1 MNKSYSKIRHIQ
13 EANKMLEKR
22 LLSEDNVDIHIEDS
36 GSLGYA
42 ILQAYA
48 DSRSGEEMKSLLKNN
63 TNIFN
68 RNKIIRMI
76 EDDIETFRNKSAIM
90 DAEKIGNYF
99 FKDKNFVSSV
109 ESLLSKYGIPVHPK
123 YY

>member
-22 LLSEDNVDIHIEDS
+22 LLSESNDDVYIEDA

-42 ILQAYA
+42 IIQAYA
-48 DSRSGEEMKSLLKNN
+48 DSRSSEEMKSLLKNK

-68 RNKIIRMI
+68 KNKIIKMI
-76 EDDIETFRNKSAIM
+76 ENDIETFHNSSAIM
-90 DAEKIGNYF
+90 DSEKIGNYF
-99 FKDKNFVSSV
+99 FNDKNFVSSV
-109 ESLLSKYGIPVHPK
+109 ESLLNKYGIPIHPK